1 MMFGSSLR
9 WCSGGDGA
17 LLLVLGGVVF
27 GFQFNLERPEKS
39 EAIWNCA
46 PEVDHR
52 IKELDHGRN
61 THNTR
66 PQHYLP

>member
-1 MMFGSSLR
+1 MWGFLGTRLKV
-9 WCSGGDGA
+9 A
-17 LLLVLGGVVF
+17 ELVTCGTSREERGH
-27 GFQFNLERPEKS
+27 NLELPPTE
-39 EAIWNCA
+39 
-46 PEVDHR
+46 EVDHSR